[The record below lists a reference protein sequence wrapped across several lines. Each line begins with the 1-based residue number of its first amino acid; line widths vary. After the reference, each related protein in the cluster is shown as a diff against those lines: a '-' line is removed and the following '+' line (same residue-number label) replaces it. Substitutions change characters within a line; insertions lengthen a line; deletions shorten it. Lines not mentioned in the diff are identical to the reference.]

1 MKKNKIFLILCFL
14 FFIIDCSRGIKR
26 IDIVDDTFQFNKI
39 GFSKTYEVSTYLHS
53 FDIGIYFFEATPKSN
68 IELGM
73 LEVKIIFDND
83 RTTVI
88 YMDGSELRFFYSDIA
103 NQLVNKVNYPTVDFE
118 NTFFVKEIVISVN
131 KTFNITSDSQ
141 LLITNLGSE
150 LFFIRQE

>member
-1 MKKNKIFLILCFL
+1 
-14 FFIIDCSRGIKR
+14 
-26 IDIVDDTFQFNKI
+26 
-39 GFSKTYEVSTYLHS
+39 
-53 FDIGIYFFEATPKSN
+53 
-68 IELGM
+68 M